1 MSEID
6 EDSIKQWSL
15 TLSDLIS
22 AKLKA
27 NIGFKDFESEEIIY
41 SEFLEQTNEPQWITL
56 CEDPSNQQSIIVT
69 VNYRSIIASTNNFFS
84 NSAKLQQEE
93 ISNLSFTERFIA
105 EEIST
110 EIIEA
115 FKSNELNLTFI
126 RNESEL
132 SLIRPFHEDE
142 SITIY
147 KFNWSINNENYGEI
161 KLCHSHV
168 L

>member
-6 EDSIKQWSL
+6 EDRVKQWSL

-27 NIGFKDFESEEIIY
+27 NISFKDFESEEIIF
-41 SEFLEQTNEPQWITL
+41 SEFLEQSTEPLWTTL
-56 CEDPSNQQSIIVT
+56 CEDPGNQQAIIVT
-69 VNYRSIIASTNNFFS
+69 MNYKSIIASTNNFFS
-84 NSAKLQQEE
+84 NTANVNDDSLNK
-93 ISNLSFTERFIA
+93 LSFTERFIA
-105 EEIST
+105 EEISA

-115 FKSNELNLTFI
+115 FENNELNMRFI
-126 RNESEL
+126 RNESQL

-147 KFNWSINNENYGEI
+147 KFNWSINNENYGEL

>member
-6 EDSIKQWSL
+6 DDSVKQWSL

-27 NIGFKDFESEEIIY
+27 NISFKDFDSEEIIFN
-41 SEFLEQTNEPQWITL
+41 EFLEQHTEPLWTTL
-56 CEDPSNQQSIIVT
+56 CEDSDNQHALMVT
-69 VNYRSIIASTNNFFS
+69 MNYTSIIASTNNFFS
-84 NSAKLQQEE
+84 NSAK
-93 ISNLSFTERFIA
+93 IHTDDRHRLSVTERFIA
-105 EEIST
+105 NEISND
-110 EIIEA
+110 IIQA
-115 FKSNELNLTFI
+115 FEMNEMNIRFL
-126 RNESEL
+126 RNESQL

-147 KFNWSINNENYGEI
+147 KFNWAMNNDHYGEL

>member
-6 EDSIKQWSL
+6 KDSVKQWSL

-27 NIGFKDFESEEIIY
+27 NISFKDFDSEEIIFN
-41 SEFLEQTNEPQWITL
+41 EFLEQHTEPLWTTL
-56 CEDPSNQQSIIVT
+56 CEDSGNQQALIVT
-69 VNYRSIIASTNNFFS
+69 MNYRSIIASTNNFFS
-84 NSAKLQQEE
+84 NSAK
-93 ISNLSFTERFIA
+93 IHTDNIHRLSVTERFIA
-105 EEIST
+105 NEISSD
-110 EIIEA
+110 IIHA
-115 FKSNELNLTFI
+115 FESNEINMRFL
-126 RNESEL
+126 RNESQL
-132 SLIRPFHEDE
+132 SLIRPFHEDV

-147 KFNWSINNENYGEI
+147 KFNWSINNENYGEL

>member
-6 EDSIKQWSL
+6 EDSVKQWSL

-27 NIGFKDFESEEIIY
+27 NISFKDFDSEEIIFN
-41 SEFLEQTNEPQWITL
+41 EFLEQHTEPLWTTL
-56 CEDPSNQQSIIVT
+56 CEDSGNQQAFIVT
-69 VNYRSIIASTNNFFS
+69 MNYRSIIASTNNFFS
-84 NSAKLQQEE
+84 NSAK
-93 ISNLSFTERFIA
+93 IHTDDIHRLSVTERFIA
-105 EEIST
+105 NEISSD
-110 EIIEA
+110 IIQA
-115 FKSNELNLTFI
+115 FESNEINMRFL
-126 RNESEL
+126 RNESQL

-147 KFNWSINNENYGEI
+147 KFNWSINNENYGEL